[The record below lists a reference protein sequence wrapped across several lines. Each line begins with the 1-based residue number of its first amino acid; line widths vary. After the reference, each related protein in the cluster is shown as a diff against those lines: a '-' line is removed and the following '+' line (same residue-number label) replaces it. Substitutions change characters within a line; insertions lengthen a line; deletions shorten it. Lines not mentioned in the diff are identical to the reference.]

1 MICIPLLWTFSLV
14 LQFDGSFRPPKD
26 FGFPTDSMRK
36 LPSCSSAIL
45 ADGDEQVLALGGKLI
60 PFMPGMT
67 SADAEYDGLLVGLE
81 WLGKQEDDWWTKH
94 ASSKTLTI
102 RGDNKAII
110 DQLSGSAL
118 PRKLLSKHEYGQSI
132 FDNINKHLTTVNYQ
146 HVLRHQNALC
156 DAVCGEIIQLSVSR
170 TLNSF
175 QADLEK
181 FTQEAPGGETD
192 MTKRKVEQSPLA
204 TLIQSYLNEA
214 SVIPHSIRPTILKQL
229 ISKAEALDDGFA
241 LLKIGELME
250 LESKLWG
257 DCGERPIY
265 GSNCRELLLVQG
277 LQLQIQGWKIL
288 RKEKEADK
296 LARKHKYNLSMYGSM
311 VSPTPIG
318 EWPTMTQDDSTDPA
332 YLVWTERAERMYLE
346 GLVEE
351 QHNSIWVKGKQ

>member
-1 MICIPLLWTFSLV
+1 LLATNLTHVICGCLCTNHNCLSLIFNHPHLLEKKKHDAGNKAYLSCLRRFAGYHQSLSCRFQAHTTTSISAATMICIPLLWTFSLV

-132 FDNINKHLTTVNYQ
+132 FDNINKHL
-146 HVLRHQNALC
+146 
-156 DAVCGEIIQLSVSR
+156 
-170 TLNSF
+170 
-175 QADLEK
+175 
-181 FTQEAPGGETD
+181 
-192 MTKRKVEQSPLA
+192 
-204 TLIQSYLNEA
+204 
-214 SVIPHSIRPTILKQL
+214 
-229 ISKAEALDDGFA
+229 
-241 LLKIGELME
+241 
-250 LESKLWG
+250 
-257 DCGERPIY
+257 
-265 GSNCRELLLVQG
+265 
-277 LQLQIQGWKIL
+277 
-288 RKEKEADK
+288 
-296 LARKHKYNLSMYGSM
+296 
-311 VSPTPIG
+311 
-318 EWPTMTQDDSTDPA
+318 
-332 YLVWTERAERMYLE
+332 
-346 GLVEE
+346 
-351 QHNSIWVKGKQ
+351 